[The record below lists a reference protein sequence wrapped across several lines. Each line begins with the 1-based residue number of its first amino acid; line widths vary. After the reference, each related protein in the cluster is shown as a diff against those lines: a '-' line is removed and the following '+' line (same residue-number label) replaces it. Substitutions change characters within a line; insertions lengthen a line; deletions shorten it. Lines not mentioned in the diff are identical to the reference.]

1 MPQAMQLLRAYVD
14 ETGDRGH
21 SGQSSPYF
29 AFAAVLV
36 ADEDEARL
44 RAAMSQLRRDLKT
57 PPGKAL
63 HWNEHVKTYSRRQ
76 HVASVLSAVPGVM
89 VLYVIVEKSAIPAG
103 SGLHMDHAIF
113 YNYAAGLMM
122 ERILLAAKDWPGGSR
137 DVVVR
142 FGHVRNFD
150 HTKTTSYFQQKAAAP
165 GWVPWNRLRG
175 AVRFNDQAHWDGLQA
190 SDQYAGMLNVA
201 LRPDQFGGY
210 EEAHLMRIKQQIRK
224 NGNGRA
230 WGWGFKVLGNEKT
243 FVTAYD
249 SPWRVEPRY
258 ADQGA
263 ALAAHRPCGTLASW
277 QEAIAAASDHLIVQV
292 GAYAG
297 LASPLLGPLGLDS
310 FTVDIS
316 GRSTRGK
323 TITAM
328 VALSCWAD
336 PSDKCE
342 AMLTW
347 QAASVIGIEK
357 RLNLVSGLT
366 VVIDETRLVKDP
378 ALVDAVVY
386 MIPKNHGRPR
396 GGGWPNMIPWRA
408 VVVSTGE
415 QPATSFTTHQGASAR
430 VLSICSPP
438 FGADG
443 QASRAAAEAV
453 QQGVEAAFGTAGPA
467 FVSRLQVKL
476 AEDSGPGKL
485 HARHG
490 ELTEMLRGGTDM
502 TGRRA
507 PLAACLAMT
516 AELAADWGII
526 PFQPPGIAD
535 WSAMFAADPQ
545 RDNRPQMAL
554 DLVREY
560 LAAHADKMCGSND
573 GSHPPASG
581 WIGHEAREG
590 AALLP
595 EKLREELRHRGY
607 ELDAVIPGWLE
618 MGALLTMDTQ
628 RPAHL
633 IPRRTAGRLSRH
645 LVFRREI
652 LDPQA
657 SSADGQ

>member
-1 MPQAMQLLRAYVD
+1 M
-14 ETGDRGH
+14 
-21 SGQSSPYF
+21 
-29 AFAAVLV
+29 
-36 ADEDEARL
+36 
-44 RAAMSQLRRDLKT
+44 
-57 PPGKAL
+57 
-63 HWNEHVKTYSRRQ
+63 
-76 HVASVLSAVPGVM
+76 
-89 VLYVIVEKSAIPAG
+89 
-103 SGLHMDHAIF
+103 
-113 YNYAAGLMM
+113 
-122 ERILLAAKDWPGGSR
+122 
-137 DVVVR
+137 
-142 FGHVRNFD
+142 
-150 HTKTTSYFQQKAAAP
+150 
-165 GWVPWNRLRG
+165 
-175 AVRFNDQAHWDGLQA
+175 
-190 SDQYAGMLNVA
+190 
-201 LRPDQFGGY
+201 
-210 EEAHLMRIKQQIRK
+210 
-224 NGNGRA
+224 
-230 WGWGFKVLGNEKT
+230 
-243 FVTAYD
+243 
-249 SPWRVEPRY
+249 
-258 ADQGA
+258 
-263 ALAAHRPCGTLASW
+263 
-277 QEAIAAASDHLIVQV
+277 
-292 GAYAG
+292 
-297 LASPLLGPLGLDS
+297 
-310 FTVDIS
+310 DIS

-336 PSDKCE
+336 PSDRSE

-357 RLNLVSGLT
+357 RLNLVSGLAA
-366 VVIDETRLVKDP
+366 VIDETRLAKDP
-378 ALVDAVVY
+378 ALVDAAVY

-438 FGADG
+438 FGTDSP
-443 QASRAAAEAV
+443 ASCAAAETV
-453 QQGVEAAFGTAGPA
+453 KQGVEAHYGTAGPA
-467 FVSRLQVKL
+467 FVARLRARL
-476 AEDSGPGKL
+476 EEDGGPGKL
-485 HARHG
+485 RARHG

-507 PLAACLAMT
+507 PLVACLALA
-516 AELAADWGII
+516 AELTAHWGIV

-545 RDNRPQMAL
+545 RDNRPEMAL

-590 AALLP
+590 PALLP
-595 EKLREELRHRGY
+595 EKLREELRRRGY

-618 MGALLTMDTQ
+618 MGVLLTMDTQ

-645 LVFRREI
+645 LVFCREI

-657 SSADGQ
+657 SPSSADGQ